1 MIHFPLVRK
10 REWER
15 DRREKTAVE
24 FIDDIMDSG
33 CSKDVVYRALCK
45 PGNMSPDGI
54 MNFEKV

>member
-45 PGNMSPDGI
+45 PVD
-54 MNFEKV
+54 